1 MLKLDNKNLQTVII
15 TWDNLLMVNL
25 VVMVNLLQKFI
36 NMKGI
41 FLKINLMELEYILI
55 INQKLYIKEHLL
67 MD

>member
-1 MLKLDNKNLQTVII
+1 MA
-15 TWDNLLMVNL
+15 NL
-25 VVMVNLLQKFI
+25 VAMDSLLQKFR
-36 NMKGI
+36 NMKDN